1 MIYVLFSS
9 TYHGELDY
17 LALKKLRVII
27 YNDNQAIWEQDAA
40 GSSPVTPT
48 KGRSLLSY
56 GKSDRL
62 FLRCSYGIGERKD
75 PERPGRVRR

>member
-40 GSSPVTPT
+40 GSNPVTPT
-48 KGRSLLSY
+48 KKTGFPT
-56 GKSDRL
+56 RL
-62 FLRCSYGIGERKD
+62 IFMQIALNWLK
-75 PERPGRVRR
+75 